1 MHLHIIVYDFN
12 FGGKNMTKQGNIKEV
27 FPGGN
32 TYKGFYSFYDYIIPN
47 DEANRIFCIKGG
59 PGVGKSSFMKSVAKE
74 FVDLGYDV
82 ELHHCSSDNNSLDG
96 VVIKQAKVALLDGT
110 APHVVDPKNPGAVDE
125 ILNFGDFWNEEGF
138 KLEREAILTLNK
150 EIKELFNSSYHY
162 LMSAKELQDDIENSA
177 EEAVDKAKYGELIL
191 KLKEEL
197 TDNLSVTGSAGKE
210 RHLFHTAL
218 TPDGMVDYVET
229 VIPDSFKCYLFEGI
243 NTKGIGDIL
252 TTFAK
257 EYILKGYDVEL
268 YHQPLNPERIETVL
282 VEKLGIALTVNSK
295 MTGKSFRV
303 IDTDGLMAAD
313 KLQAKKELIDRDLE
327 MKEMLLNEAFKR
339 INTAKRKHD
348 EMEKSYIPQM
358 DFAAVTEFRNKI
370 VERIKNY
377 L

>member
-1 MHLHIIVYDFN
+1 MA
-12 FGGKNMTKQGNIKEV
+12 KQGNIKEV

-32 TYKGFYSFYDYIIPN
+32 TCKGFFSFYDYIIPN

-74 FVDLGYDV
+74 FVDMGYDV

-96 VVIKQAKVALLDGT
+96 VVIKEAKVALLDGT

-138 KLEREAILTLNK
+138 KLERGTILSLNK
-150 EIKELFNSSYHY
+150 EIKGLFSSSYHY
-162 LMSAKELQDDIENSA
+162 LMSAKEMQDDIETSA
-177 EEAVDKAKYGELIL
+177 EEAVDKAKYGELLL
-191 KLKEEL
+191 KLKEETTDHL
-197 TDNLSVTGSAGKE
+197 TITGKAGKE

-218 TPDGMVDYVET
+218 TPDGVVDYVET
-229 VIPDSFKCYLFEGI
+229 VIPNTFKCYLFEGI
-243 NTKGIGDIL
+243 NTKGIADIL
-252 TTFAK
+252 NTLAK
-257 EYILKGYDVEL
+257 EYLLKGYDVEL
-268 YHQPLNPERIETVL
+268 YHQPLNPERMETVL

-295 MTGKSFRV
+295 MKEKAYRV
-303 IDTDGLMAAD
+303 VDMGEVMIGE
-313 KLQAKKELIDRDLE
+313 KLQAKEELIGRDVKMKEL
-327 MKEMLLNEAFKR
+327 LLNEAFNR

-358 DFAAVTEFRNKI
+358 NFAAVTEFRQKI
-370 VERIKNY
+370 VERIKKY